1 MNRLFA
7 FGCSFTNYYWQTWV
21 DSIADQFDEVQNWG
35 MAGGGNQSIS
45 IRLTQCH
52 KSQNITKDDTVLI
65 MWTNIAREDK
75 WSTSGWENVGNRRTN
90 PQEKYK
96 KVPNAGDLEW
106 YALRDYTTI
115 ANTVWL
121 LNHIGCKY
129 EMYSMIPI
137 TERYDQYD
145 VGPNNIFEKAKTIAD
160 IYGNELERIKPSVM
174 DVLYNGRW
182 PDPFGKNGT
191 RDLHPLP
198 GEHLKYMDLVSS
210 YTPTEDARK
219 RAYEQDTWI
228 RNKIKSFGKSDKMLS
243 GEELAE
249 LSAILKCKPS
259 HVKAN
264 FGLQFYDLISYE

>member
-7 FGCSFTNYYWQTWV
+7 FGCSFTNYRWQTWV

-35 MAGGGNQSIS
+35 MSGSGNQSIS

-52 KSQNITKDDTVLI
+52 KSHNITKDDTVLI
-65 MWTNIAREDK
+65 MWTNVAREDR
-75 WSTSGWENVGNRRTN
+75 WSTAGWQNAGNRRTN

-96 KVPNAGDLEW
+96 KDPELADLEW

-115 ANTVWL
+115 TNTVWL
-121 LNHIGCKY
+121 LNHLGCKY

-145 VGPNNIFEKAKTIAD
+145 VESNDILDKAKTIAD
-160 IYGNELERIKPSVM
+160 VFGNELERIKPSVM
-174 DVLYNGRW
+174 DVLYNGQW
-182 PDPFGKNGT
+182 PNPFDKNGI
-191 RDLHPLP
+191 RDMHPLP
-198 GEHLKYMDLVSS
+198 SEHLKYMDLVSS

-228 RNKIKSFGKSDKMLS
+228 RDKIKSFGKSDKILS
-243 GEELAE
+243 EEELIE
-249 LSAILKCKPS
+249 IQKIKKPS
-259 HVKAN
+259 HRKICS
-264 FGLQFYDLISYE
+264 GLQFYDLISYE

>member
-21 DSIADQFDEVQNWG
+21 DSIADQFNEVQNWG
-35 MAGGGNQSIS
+35 MTGGGNQSIS

-52 KSQNITKDDTVLI
+52 KSHNITKDDTVLI
-65 MWTNIAREDK
+65 MWTNVAREDR
-75 WSTSGWENVGNRRTN
+75 WSTIGWENAGNRITN
-90 PQEKYK
+90 SD
-96 KVPNAGDLEW
+96 AGDLQW

-115 ANTVWL
+115 ANAVWL

-145 VGPNNIFEKAKTIAD
+145 SGPNNIFEKAKTIAD

-182 PDPFGKNGT
+182 PDPSGKNGT
-191 RDLHPLP
+191 RDMHPLP
-198 GEHLKYMDLVSS
+198 SEHLKYMDLVSS

-228 RNKIKSFGKSDKMLS
+228 RNKIKSFGKSDKMLLR
-243 GEELAE
+243 EELTE
-249 LSAILKCKPS
+249 IRKIIQPS
-259 HVKAN
+259 HKKIRS
-264 FGLQFYDLISYE
+264 GLQFYDLISYE